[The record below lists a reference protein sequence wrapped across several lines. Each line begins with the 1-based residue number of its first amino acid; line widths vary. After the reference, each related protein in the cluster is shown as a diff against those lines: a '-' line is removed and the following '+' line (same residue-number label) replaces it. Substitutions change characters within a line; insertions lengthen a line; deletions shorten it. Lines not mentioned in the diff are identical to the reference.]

1 MRRACGERFTRP
13 ALRQSPAFQGAAAR
27 CRASPSF
34 HPAQG
39 PDAECE
45 ARGEVISAS
54 LLPPNPWREPTSA
67 AAVHVRRASGACR
80 GSPVGSRAQVN
91 SSSKAAASRS
101 SSTINMRGS
110 IPPRALPSL
119 SSLDCVSGC
128 AATTDRSTKARGAR
142 VLVARFEALDLPL
155 GFVACDAV
163 RLFNLIRKTRA
174 PARNHV
180 EVTGGKPPPVRVH
193 LALELLPVGLR
204 GIPVHLSLLGP
215 RGPAAPVI
223 CCSLTSRRWRFPYAA
238 IQTASLASSHI
249 DSGPFGSHIIPFAS
263 ALGLNLK
270 SCRLRPPK

>member
-1 MRRACGERFTRP
+1 MQSASEYPAACSKD
-13 ALRQSPAFQGAAAR
+13 A
-27 CRASPSF
+27 RAS
-34 HPAQG
+34 
-39 PDAECE
+39 
-45 ARGEVISAS
+45 
-54 LLPPNPWREPTSA
+54 
-67 AAVHVRRASGACR
+67 
-80 GSPVGSRAQVN
+80 
-91 SSSKAAASRS
+91 AASTS
-101 SSTINMRGS
+101 SSTINMRG
-110 IPPRALPSL
+110 IPPRAPRSL
-119 SSLDCVSGC
+119 GSLDCVSGC

-142 VLVARFEALDLPL
+142 VLVARFEALDLLL

-204 GIPVHLSLLGP
+204 GIPVHLSLLGA
-215 RGPAAPVI
+215 RGPAAPVV

-263 ALGLNLK
+263 A
-270 SCRLRPPK
+270 

>member
-1 MRRACGERFTRP
+1 MSGRLRSTSRPVGRNARAGAGPVRPVGATRVSP
-13 ALRQSPAFQGAAAR
+13 SPAACSKDAR
-27 CRASPSF
+27 P
-34 HPAQG
+34 
-39 PDAECE
+39 
-45 ARGEVISAS
+45 
-54 LLPPNPWREPTSA
+54 SA
-67 AAVHVRRASGACR
+67 AST
-80 GSPVGSRAQVN
+80 SL
-91 SSSKAAASRS
+91 
-101 SSTINMRGS
+101 STINMRGS

-128 AATTDRSTKARGAR
+128 TATTDRSTKARGAR

-215 RGPAAPVI
+215 RGPAAPVV

-249 DSGPFGSHIIPFAS
+249 DSGPCGSHIIPFAS

>member
-67 AAVHVRRASGACR
+67 AAVHVRSDSGACR
-80 GSPVGSRAQVN
+80 GSPVGSRDQVN
-91 SSSKAAASRS
+91 SSSKAAA
-101 SSTINMRGS
+101 
-110 IPPRALPSL
+110 P
-119 SSLDCVSGC
+119 
-128 AATTDRSTKARGAR
+128 TDRSTKARGAR
-142 VLVARFEALDLPL
+142 VLVARFGALDLPL

-180 EVTGGKPPPVRVH
+180 EVPGGKPPPVRVH

-215 RGPAAPVI
+215 RGPAAPVV
-223 CCSLTSRRWRFPYAA
+223 CCSFTSRRWR
-238 IQTASLASSHI
+238 
-249 DSGPFGSHIIPFAS
+249 
-263 ALGLNLK
+263 
-270 SCRLRPPK
+270 